1 MAAEKA
7 VQALLGSVGHAGQLD
22 AELME
27 YISSVLEDPDPEG
40 CLEVL
45 TELLA
50 GAVPCFNSQSSEQ
63 QTQLVL
69 QLLDDVSCYASFDLP
84 GVVSLNY

>member
-1 MAAEKA
+1 MAAEDA
-7 VQALLGSVGHAGQLD
+7 VQLLLGSVGHAGQLD

-27 YISSVLEDPDPEG
+27 YMSSILEDPDPES

-45 TELLA
+45 IELLA
-50 GAVPCFNSQSSEQ
+50 GAVPCFSSRSSEQ

-69 QLLDDVSCYASFDLP
+69 QLLDDVSCLAS
-84 GVVSLNY
+84 

>member
-7 VQALLGSVGHAGQLD
+7 VQHLLCSVGHSGQLD
-22 AELME
+22 AELVE
-27 YISSVLEDPDPEG
+27 YISNILEDPDPES

-50 GAVPCFNSQSSEQ
+50 GAVPCFDSKSSEE
-63 QTQLVL
+63 QTKLVL
-69 QLLDDVSCYASFDLP
+69 QLLDDVSCWP
-84 GVVSLNY
+84 N

>member
-1 MAAEKA
+1 MAAERA
-7 VQALLGSVGHAGQLD
+7 VQVLLGSVGHAGQLD
-22 AELME
+22 GELLQ
-27 YISSVLEDPDPEG
+27 YISSILEDPDPEG

-50 GAVPCFNSQSSEQ
+50 GAVPCFGNKNSEE

-69 QLLDDVSCYASFDLP
+69 QLLDDVSCSD
-84 GVVSLNY
+84 